1 MFCIARAIFK
11 PFIVSRP
18 HELLHYSARITF
30 VAGIDRLPPQC
41 VRVPACLQYLH
52 YYSLYSLASLPLHA

>member
-1 MFCIARAIFK
+1 MFCIARAIFYCIK
-11 PFIVSRP
+11 TL
-18 HELLHYSARITF
+18 ELLHYSARITF

-52 YYSLYSLASLPLHA
+52 YYSLYSLA